1 MNRHFASKL
10 PPPIYDCRTPIL
22 SGRTSIPNA
31 FGTKYFQLLRNS
43 IFKKKTKPTLHYIH
57 HSALGAHCSL
67 LITLSFLLLALS
79 FLSCE
84 EKIKPAV
91 TNTNYGQNV
100 PVQESWN
107 SRITFTQEGRL
118 VAVVKSG
125 HIAVY
130 EDKRE
135 TILSEG
141 VRVEFY
147 NDTGER
153 TSVLTSEKGKVFDA
167 TRDLEATENVVIVSD
182 SSQTTLRTQKLSW
195 TNSTKKIHSNEYVEI
210 DAPNEKIRGL
220 GFESDQN
227 LQNYKIFRV
236 TGQVKNIK

>member
-1 MNRHFASKL
+1 
-10 PPPIYDCRTPIL
+10 
-22 SGRTSIPNA
+22 RTSNRRMS
-31 FGTKYFQLLRNS
+31 KYFQLIRNSIFSIRHS
-43 IFKKKTKPTLHYIH
+43 IFKKKTKPTLHYHRQRRWFSKLNKIH

-236 TGQVKNIK
+236 TGQVENIK